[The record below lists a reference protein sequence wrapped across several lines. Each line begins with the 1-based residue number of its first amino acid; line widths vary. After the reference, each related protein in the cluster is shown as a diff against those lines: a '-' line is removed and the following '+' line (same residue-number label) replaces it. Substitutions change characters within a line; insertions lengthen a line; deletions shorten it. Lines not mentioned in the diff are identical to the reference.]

1 LVRTEIGPWDAARG
15 LFLYLK
21 MVGRQGFEPWT
32 RGLKVASEA
41 ENGHKLLTLFLADRH
56 SRNLSPRTIQFYQG
70 YLDKYMNAVMRPV
83 LEATKADVVLF
94 LDSLTCSPGGKH
106 AFFRAIRAFYMWAV
120 DDELIARSPIDRM
133 KAPKVPKPLR
143 YAVPL
148 DAIAKL
154 LDACE
159 TVRDKLVVSL
169 LADTGIRR
177 AELAGIAIG
186 SVDLPARTIRIWGKG
201 AKERKV
207 AYGPRTASLLTQYLE
222 SVEGEGTLLGL
233 TIEGTKEILRRL
245 QAKTGIKCNPHAF
258 RRTFA
263 TESIRNGMNVF
274 YVQSLLGHSSLTMTR
289 IYAEQVNS
297 EDAIKAYCPIV
308 K

>member
-1 LVRTEIGPWDAARG
+1 
-15 LFLYLK
+15 
-21 MVGRQGFEPWT
+21 MGRQGFEPWT
-32 RGLKVASEA
+32 RGLKGAFEA
-41 ENGHKLLTLFLADRH
+41 EDDRKLLTLFLADRR
-56 SRNLSPRTIQFYQG
+56 SRSLSPRTIQFYQG
-70 YLDKYMNAVMRPV
+70 YLDRYINAITPPV

-106 AFFRAIRAFYMWAV
+106 AYFRACRAFYIWAV
-120 DDELIARSPIDRM
+120 DEELIARSPTDRM

-148 DAIAKL
+148 DAVAML

-169 LADTGIRR
+169 FADTGIRR
-177 AELAGIAIG
+177 AELAGIAI
-186 SVDLPARTIRIWGKG
+186 SSIDLTAKTIKIWGKG
-201 AKERKV
+201 TKERKV
-207 AYGPRTASLLTQYLE
+207 AYGPRTAGLLAQYLQGAN
-222 SVEGEGTLLGL
+222 GEGALLGL
-233 TIEGTKEILRRL
+233 TVEGTKEILRRL
-245 QAKTGIKCNPHAF
+245 QARTGIKCNPHAF

-297 EDAIKAYCPIV
+297 EDAIKAYKPIV
-308 K
+308 T